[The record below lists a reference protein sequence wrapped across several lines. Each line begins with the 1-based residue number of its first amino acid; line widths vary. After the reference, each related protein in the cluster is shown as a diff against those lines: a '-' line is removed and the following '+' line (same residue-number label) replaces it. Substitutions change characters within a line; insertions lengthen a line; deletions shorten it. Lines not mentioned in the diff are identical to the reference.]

1 MSPPQS
7 EPKSTPQISLANNLE
22 FSVTVYDSFSDKD
35 KSNYFGTLTSIA
47 TVPAKTTAQVELKH
61 PASVLIISNAT
72 SNSPLARIVYL
83 QDVTTG
89 PFAVGEADVKAMA
102 ETMDFIKFITNNKN
116 DPLTE
121 AFNAIWKDTSKPQ
134 VTSVNKFFAQN
145 EKYKS
150 CTFATY
156 MMGITYQAEQPES
169 KGKPMDQALYSLST
183 LATLLGASWPEFLP
197 DIVVTKFTCNTDN
210 DILFLLAGI
219 DLKKL
224 PAQSDQALQF
234 FGSLFNVQQL
244 QVSVMFNYQVGL
256 NIFGTRLAIGLDAM
270 HVPFG
275 GAGTLTINKPTATI
289 DINPLFKFVVFTV
302 TGEMPFDIFGTK
314 FEADVSMTIDNI
326 EASFGVVIKGDKG
339 PLPPPPVMK
348 GVHFDSFGVGIGIIF
363 EPPSAAIGLSGQFHI
378 GEAANNSIVPLDD
391 NSFVVVCQL
400 IEEVPNPLY
409 ISFYVPKMH
418 LTDVYTVF
426 TNAQCPVDVP
436 VLFSD
441 LSFQWPENPM
451 QPVVLPDGS
460 LSNMGYGFS
469 AAADIFGLEFY
480 GNVELDLD
488 NGVKAD
494 IEMSPL
500 SLGNIFSIKGDGA
513 GVSLKVDANGNPIK
527 NNQIITK
534 AAQKQ
539 ALKDATMKQ
548 MVPPGGAVLKIQT
561 FASPFLHINGSVNLF
576 EVVNWRLDADITSSG
591 IKFEVGFGGILTSTM
606 SCTLTDWHNLAASF
620 TYGLN
625 DNISL
630 GSIAGVSLGSIRL
643 EALVGAHFAL
653 NTSSSDIVLSV
664 GGNFDFEGINRS
676 FGDFTA
682 DVNISSVSNLL
693 DAILNY
699 IQSNVKNIFGDL
711 VNEAGAWA
719 SKVQQSVI
727 QEVDSVA
734 HVLQNAFDQDANQV
748 AATMKDAG
756 FAADTIASGLR
767 QAFGQS
773 ATAIAQTMQQVG
785 FAGEEVASALQS
797 VFGNDAAQIASALQ
811 TAYGWSADQ
820 IQGVLGQIGFAAN
833 DIAQAF
839 QSLGG
844 EFEDLGNQILHSL
857 DPSNWPNPFGG
868 GGIFG
873 GGFP

>member
-7 EPKSTPQISLANNLE
+7 VPKISLANNLE
-22 FSVTVYDSFSDKD
+22 FNVTIYDSFSDQD

-47 TVPAKTTAQVELKH
+47 TVPAKTTATVELKH
-61 PASVLIISNAT
+61 PASVLIVSNAT

-83 QDVTTG
+83 QDVTAG
-89 PFAVGEADVKAMA
+89 PFAVGEADVKTMA
-102 ETMDFIKFITNNKN
+102 DTMDFIKFITNNKN
-116 DPLTE
+116 DPLTV

-134 VTSVNKFFAQN
+134 VTPVNKFFKEH

-197 DIVVTKFTCNTDN
+197 DIVVTKFTCNTNN
-210 DILFLLAGI
+210 DILSLQAGI

-224 PAQSDQALQF
+224 PAQSDEALQF
-234 FGSLFNVQQL
+234 FGSLFNVQQI

-256 NIFGTRLAIGLDAM
+256 NIFGTRLSIGLDAM
-270 HVPFG
+270 HVPFDG
-275 GAGTLTINKPTATI
+275 KTTLNINKPTATI

-302 TGEMPFDIFGTK
+302 TGDMPFDIFDTK
-314 FEADVSMTIDNI
+314 FEADLSMTIDNI
-326 EASFGVVIKGDKG
+326 EAAFGVVIKGDKG
-339 PLPPPPVMK
+339 PLPAPPVMK

-363 EPPSAAIGLSGQFHI
+363 EPLSGALGLSGQFHI
-378 GEAANNSIVPLDD
+378 GEAGNNTIVPLDD
-391 NSFVVVCQL
+391 TSFVVVCQL
-400 IEEVPNPLY
+400 LEEVPNPLY

-441 LSFQWPENPM
+441 LSFQWSEDPM

-469 AAADIFGLEFY
+469 AAADIFGLDFY
-480 GNVELDLD
+480 GDVELNLTD
-488 NGVKAD
+488 GVKAD

-513 GVSLKVDANGNPIK
+513 GVTLKVDASDNPIK

-539 ALKDATMKQ
+539 ALKDAKTKQ

-561 FASPFLHINGSVNLF
+561 TASPFLHLNGSINLF
-576 EVVNWRLDADITSSG
+576 EVENWHLEADITSSG
-591 IKFEVGFGGILTSTM
+591 IKFDVGFTGILTSDM
-606 SCTLTDWHNLAASF
+606 SCTLSDWHNLAATF
-620 TYGLN
+620 QYGIN

-630 GSIAGVSLGSIRL
+630 GSVGGISLGSIHL

-653 NTSSSDIVLSV
+653 NTSSSDIKLSV

-682 DVNISSVSNLL
+682 DVNISSVTGLL
-693 DAILNY
+693 DAILDY
-699 IQSNVKNIFGDL
+699 IESNVKDIFGDIL
-711 VNEAGAWA
+711 NEANAWA
-719 SKVQQSVI
+719 SKVQQDVI
-727 QEVDSVA
+727 QGIDSVA
-734 HVLQNAFDQDANQV
+734 NVLQTAFNQDANEV
-748 AATMKDAG
+748 AATMRDAG
-756 FAADTIASGLR
+756 FPADTVAAGLR

-785 FAGEEVASALQS
+785 YAGQEVASALQS

-811 TAYGWSADQ
+811 SAYGWSADQ

-844 EFEDLGNQILHSL
+844 EFADLGNKILHGL
-857 DPSNWPNPFGG
+857 DPSNWPNPFGD
-868 GGIFG
+868 
-873 GGFP
+873 GFP